1 MAKIDYLRVQQVV
14 VNLLSNAIKFSY
26 SNSTIFV
33 EIEQEI
39 FIKDKIQKISVKVE
53 DEGIGMND

>member
-26 SNSTIFV
+26 NNSTIFV